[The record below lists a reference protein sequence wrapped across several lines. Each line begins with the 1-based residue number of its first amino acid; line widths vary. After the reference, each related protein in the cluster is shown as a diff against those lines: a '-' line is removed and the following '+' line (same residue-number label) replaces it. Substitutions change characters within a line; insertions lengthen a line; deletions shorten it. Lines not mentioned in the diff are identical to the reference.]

1 MSSYLLL
8 RNPSA
13 NRVYAGE
20 AAALTAAELE
30 ITAPFVSEVTQVEL
44 AGVDYLGFVA
54 EDLGREQLTRIA
66 SQSAAFALFR
76 LDGDALHPVA
86 LPRTDLL
93 GDDLVTIPWMLAG
106 EV

>member
-30 ITAPFVSEVTQVEL
+30 ITAPFVSGIAQAEV
-44 AGVDYLGFVA
+44 AGVDYLAFKA
-54 EDLGREQLTRIA
+54 EHMGLEE
-66 SQSAAFALFR
+66 
-76 LDGDALHPVA
+76 
-86 LPRTDLL
+86 
-93 GDDLVTIPWMLAG
+93 LAG
-106 EV
+106 ICCPVGPSTRRRTPAASSTSRSG